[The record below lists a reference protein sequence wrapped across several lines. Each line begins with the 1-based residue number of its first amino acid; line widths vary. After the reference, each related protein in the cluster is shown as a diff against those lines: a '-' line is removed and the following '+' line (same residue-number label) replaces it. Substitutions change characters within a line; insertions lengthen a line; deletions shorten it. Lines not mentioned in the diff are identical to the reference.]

1 MELGAVLFRDRHTDI
16 VGKET
21 LSEFS
26 GTWAGH
32 DVAVTTVEAAGAAP
46 KRRWHAEFAWLA
58 RPAPWQSGG
67 GADRTLLARDVL
79 IEADAARFTAVTPG
93 TPAAS
98 VPPDTVRLPGLT
110 LPGLAN
116 AHSHAFHRALRAG
129 AAGAGAAGTMETV
142 GGGTFWTWRESMY
155 AVAERLD
162 PDRYFTLARAV
173 YAEMALAGVTCV
185 GEFHYLHHAAG
196 GKRYS
201 DPNEFGLRLV
211 DAAAAAGVRITLLDA
226 CYLAGGFLP
235 GGDPVPLAGVQLRFG
250 DGSAQAW
257 AERVAGIDCD
267 TLGMTAPHARLGAAI
282 HSVRAVAPDQV
293 PEIMAWSRGHGAPVH
308 AHLSEQPL
316 ENAECL
322 AAFGRTPAEV
332 LYDAGALGPRTTLV
346 HATHLTERDV
356 ELLGGSLS
364 TVCMCPLT
372 EADLAD
378 GVGPA
383 PALAA
388 AGSPLALGS
397 DGQSVIDLLEEA
409 RWLELSQRLVT
420 RRRGHFSAADLMVA
434 ATVGGHA
441 CLGWPEAG
449 EIAPGAYAD
458 LVTLSLDSPRLAG
471 GSDPL
476 AAVFAAGTAADVRHV
491 VASGVDIV
499 RDGRHLLVD
508 DVPGELAAAIGAVL
522 A

>member
-1 MELGAVLFRDRHTDI
+1 VTAYWCELAWLGAERAEAGVLVDVD
-16 VGKET
+16 
-21 LSEFS
+21 
-26 GTWAGH
+26 AGRIA
-32 DVAVTTVEAAGAAP
+32 AVTAGV
-46 KRRWHAEFAWLA
+46 
-58 RPAPWQSGG
+58 PAPLSG
-67 GADRTLLARDVL
+67 A
-79 IEADAARFTAVTPG
+79 
-93 TPAAS
+93 
-98 VPPDTVRLPGLT
+98 VRLDGLT

-116 AHSHAFHRALRAG
+116 AHSHAFHRALRGAG
-129 AAGAGAAGTMETV
+129 GAGAAAV
-142 GGGTFWTWRESMY
+142 GDTFWTWRERMY

-162 PDRYFTLARAV
+162 PENYFALARAV
-173 YAEMALAGVTCV
+173 YAEMALAGITCV

-201 DPNEFGLRLV
+201 DPNEFGLRLIA
-211 DAAAAAGVRITLLDA
+211 AAAAAGVRITLLDA
-226 CYLAGGFLP
+226 CYLAGGFAA
-235 GGDPVPLAGVQLRFG
+235 GGTPIPLAGVQLRFG
-250 DGSAQAW
+250 DGSAAAW
-257 AERVAGIDCD
+257 AERVAGFRCD
-267 TLGMTAPHARLGAAI
+267 SLGMAAPYARLGAAI

-293 PEIMAWSRGHGAPVH
+293 PEIMAWSHAHGAPVH

-316 ENAECL
+316 ENAESR
-322 AAFGRTPAEV
+322 AAFDRTPAEV

-346 HATHLTERDV
+346 HATHLTDRDV
-356 ELLGGSLS
+356 DLLGGSLS

-397 DGQSVIDLLEEA
+397 DGHSVIDLLEEA
-409 RWLELSQRLVT
+409 RWMELAQRLVS
-420 RRRGHFSAADLMVA
+420 RRRGHFSPTDLAAA
-434 ATVGGHA
+434 ATVHGHA

-449 EIAPGAYAD
+449 EIVPGAYAD
-458 LVTLSLDSPRLAG
+458 LVTLPLDSPRLAGG

-491 VASGVDIV
+491 VTSGVDVV
-499 RDGRHLLVD
+499 RDGRHLLMD

>member
-1 MELGAVLFRDRHTDI
+1 M
-16 VGKET
+16 
-21 LSEFS
+21 
-26 GTWAGH
+26 
-32 DVAVTTVEAAGAAP
+32 TTVEAGTAP
-46 KRRWHAEFAWLA
+46 RRRWHAELAWLA
-58 RPAPWQSGG
+58 RTAPWRSAG
-67 GADRTLLARDVL
+67 GAAGAPLARDVL
-79 IEADAARFTAVTPG
+79 IEADGARFTAVTPG
-93 TPAAS
+93 TPADS
-98 VPPDTVRLPGLT
+98 VPPGTVRLPGLT

-116 AHSHAFHRALRAG
+116 AHSHAFHRALRG
-129 AAGAGAAGTMETV
+129 GVGGVGVGVGGTVAAGGD
-142 GGGTFWTWRESMY
+142 TFWTWRELMY

-201 DPNEFGLRLV
+201 DQNEFGLRLI

-226 CYLAGGFLP
+226 CYLAGGFVP

-250 DGSAQAW
+250 DGSAHAW
-257 AERVAGIDCD
+257 AERVSGFDCD
-267 TLGMTAPHARLGAAI
+267 ALGMMAPHARLGAAI

-293 PEIMAWSRGHGAPVH
+293 PEIMAWSHAHGAPVH

-346 HATHLTERDV
+346 HATHLTGRDV
-356 ELLGGSLS
+356 ELLAGSRS

-397 DGQSVIDLLEEA
+397 DGHSVIDLLEEA

-420 RRRGHFSAADLMVA
+420 RRRGHFSAADLVAA

-449 EIAPGAYAD
+449 EIVPGAYAD
-458 LVTLSLDSPRLAG
+458 LVTLSLDSPRLAGG

-491 VASGVDIV
+491 VASGADIV
-499 RDGRHLLVD
+499 RDGRHLLLA

-522 A
+522 D